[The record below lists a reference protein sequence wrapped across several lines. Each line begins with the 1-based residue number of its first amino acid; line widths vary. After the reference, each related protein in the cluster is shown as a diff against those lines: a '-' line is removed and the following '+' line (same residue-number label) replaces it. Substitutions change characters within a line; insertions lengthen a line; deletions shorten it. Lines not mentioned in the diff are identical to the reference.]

1 MDKYHLQK
9 LFSKISKDLIKK
21 KKEIINSFYAIV
33 RSKDLFIYLFFFILM
48 LFRRSSSVLFSLKDL
63 IMLYKNIMGNKRG
76 II

>member
-9 LFSKISKDLIKK
+9 LFSKISKDLIK

-33 RSKDLFIYLFFFILM
+33 RSKDLFIYLLIFILM

-63 IMLYKNIMGNKRG
+63 IMLYKNIMGNKRR

>member
-9 LFSKISKDLIKK
+9 LFSKISKDLIK

-33 RSKDLFIYLFFFILM
+33 RSKDLFIYLFIFILM

>member
-9 LFSKISKDLIKK
+9 LFSKISKDLIK

-48 LFRRSSSVLFSLKDL
+48 LFRRSFSVLFSLKDL

>member
-21 KKEIINSFYAIV
+21 KRKLLIASIIV
-33 RSKDLFIYLFFFILM
+33 RSEDLFIYFFFFILM

>member
-21 KKEIINSFYAIV
+21 KRKLLIASMQ
-33 RSKDLFIYLFFFILM
+33 LFVQRTYLLIFILM

>member
-21 KKEIINSFYAIV
+21 KEIISSFYAIV
-33 RSKDLFIYLFFFILM
+33 RSKDLFIYLFIFILM

>member
-21 KKEIINSFYAIV
+21 KRKLLIASMQLFVQRTY
-33 RSKDLFIYLFFFILM
+33 LFIFILM
-48 LFRRSSSVLFSLKDL
+48 LFRRNSSVLFSLKDL

>member
-21 KKEIINSFYAIV
+21 RKLLIASMQ
-33 RSKDLFIYLFFFILM
+33 LFVQRIYLFIFILM

>member
-9 LFSKISKDLIKK
+9 LFSKISKDLIK

-48 LFRRSSSVLFSLKDL
+48 LFRRSFSVLFSLKDL
-63 IMLYKNIMGNKRG
+63 IMLYKNIMGIKRG

>member
-21 KKEIINSFYAIV
+21 KRKLLIASMQLFVQRTY
-33 RSKDLFIYLFFFILM
+33 LFIFILM

>member
-9 LFSKISKDLIKK
+9 LFSKISKDLIK

-33 RSKDLFIYLFFFILM
+33 RSKDLFIYLFIFILM
-48 LFRRSSSVLFSLKDL
+48 LFRRSFSVLFSLKDL